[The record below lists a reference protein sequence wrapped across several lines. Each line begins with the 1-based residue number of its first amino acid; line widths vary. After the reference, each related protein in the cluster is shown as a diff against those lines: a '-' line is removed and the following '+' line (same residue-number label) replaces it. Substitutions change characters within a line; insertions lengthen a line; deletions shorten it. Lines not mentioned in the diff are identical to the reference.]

1 MTSIRVLVVEDEPVT
16 AEAHAAYVGRVDGF
30 DVGGIAHTGHEA
42 IRMLRDAREG
52 RIAPIDLILLDVNL
66 PDTTG
71 IELCRSL
78 RAAGIEIDVIAV
90 TAVRD
95 AAVVRSA
102 VSLGIVQYLIKP
114 FGFAGFAEKL
124 TAYRDYHARVGS
136 AVVTDQQEVDASF
149 AALRTTSGADLPEGT
164 HPRDARPRAHRG
176 ARCAGRR
183 DVGDGG
189 RGGARPLARHRSPIP
204 RAPRRLGHRRTREPL
219 RHAGATRGRV
229 PPALSFRTRDERRV
243 GACPVKMMVCPSR
256 RSAAGAGV
264 LSRCSPG

>member
-1 MTSIRVLVVEDEPVT
+1 MLVVEDEPVT

-30 DVGGIAHTGHEA
+30 DVGGVAHTGHEA

-114 FGFAGFAEKL
+114 FGFARLRREAHGLPRLPRARRHGRRHRPAGGGCL
-124 TAYRDYHARVGS
+124 VRRPAHHARRPTSRRASLARRSTACAPPCVPQPTGATS
-136 AVVTDQQEVDASF
+136 ATELA
-149 AALRTTSGADLPEGT
+149 AALD
-164 HPRDARPRAHRG
+164 
-176 ARCAGRR
+176 
-183 DVGDGG
+183 
-189 RGGARPLARHRSPIP
+189 
-204 RAPRRLGHRRTREPL
+204 
-219 RHAGATRGRV
+219 
-229 PPALSFRTRDERRV
+229 
-243 GACPVKMMVCPSR
+243 
-256 RSAAGAGV
+256 
-264 LSRCSPG
+264 LSRVTARRYLEHLADTGVVERASRYGAPGRPEVEYRRR

>member
-1 MTSIRVLVVEDEPVT
+1 MAEPSAEVLRVLVVEDEPVT
-16 AEAHAAYVGRVDGF
+16 AEAHAAYVERVDGF
-30 DVGGIAHTGHEA
+30 HTAGVANTGHEA

-52 RIAPIDLILLDVNL
+52 RAAPFDLILLDVNL

-114 FGFAGFAEKL
+114 FGFAAFAEKL
-124 TAYRDYHARVGS
+124 AAYRDYHARVGT

-149 AALRTTSGADLPEGT
+149 AALRTTSGADLPKG
-164 HPRDARPRAHRG
+164 
-176 ARCAGRR
+176 
-183 DVGDGG
+183 
-189 RGGARPLARHRSPIP
+189 L
-204 RAPRRLGHRRTREPL
+204 TRETLDRVRAAVRAAP
-219 RHAGATRGRV
+219 AGA
-229 PPALSFRTRDERRV
+229 
-243 GACPVKMMVCPSR
+243 M
-256 RSAAGAGV
+256 SAAELAAALD
-264 LSRCSPG
+264 LSRVTARRYLEHLADTGVVERASRYGTPGRPEVEYRRR